1 MKYLV
6 EVKRVFWDHFYTLLS
21 YGGSKENDDEAVYY
35 FFILERN
42 NEIVAIKDNIV
53 LESVCRY

>member
-1 MKYLV
+1 M
-6 EVKRVFWDHFYTLLS
+6 FWDHFYTLLS